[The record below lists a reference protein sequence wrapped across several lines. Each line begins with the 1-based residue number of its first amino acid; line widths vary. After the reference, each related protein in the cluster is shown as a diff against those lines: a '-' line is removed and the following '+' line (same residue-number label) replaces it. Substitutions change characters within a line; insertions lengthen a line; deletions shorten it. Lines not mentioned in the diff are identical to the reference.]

1 MARLKITRASGDV
14 IVSISPVV
22 EYAFEKYTGNGIHK
36 QFRDQEKQSDI
47 YWLAHNALM
56 RIEVIPPWGD
66 AFLETLIA
74 VDILDDDDP
83 KELTGKVLPTS

>member
-36 QFRDQEKQSDI
+36 QFRDQ
-47 YWLAHNALM
+47 
-56 RIEVIPPWGD
+56 
-66 AFLETLIA
+66 
-74 VDILDDDDP
+74 
-83 KELTGKVLPTS
+83 

>member
-47 YWLAHNALM
+47 YWLAHNALQ
-56 RIEVIPPWGD
+56 RIEVIPPFGEE
-66 AFLETLIA
+66 FLNTLIS
-74 VDILDDDDP
+74 VEVMDDEP
-83 KELTGKVLPTS
+83 VKK